1 MRTRPRVAV
10 IGAAVAL
17 WVLKP
22 TTALAQ
28 DVTQCVEWSPRGYC
42 IEWDVPTPGTPGTPG
57 DSGGGP
63 PPECYWVN
71 LSDDLGADD
80 PTIYADFGLERPPE
94 GVDVIWQSWE
104 CADGRT
110 TFNFRWVIA
119 ATPGTL
125 ASIARG
131 RLVGELPQPVV
142 ETSPA
147 AGTASIIG
155 VPVFV
160 AVVNWTGVVTET
172 ECAGGLC
179 VTVTATPQLT
189 FRPGEPGAQSV
200 QCAGAGTRFAADVG
214 TPESQASSPG
224 ACTWTYTTRTGAN
237 GRPSAWPGQASVS
250 WSVAW
255 TATTGASGSL
265 AAVTRSTDVPRPV
278 AEVQTVIEGG
288 ATP

>member
-1 MRTRPRVAV
+1 VNALRIAV
-10 IGAAVAL
+10 IAAAAVIVFPSAL
-17 WVLKP
+17 N
-22 TTALAQ
+22 AQ
-28 DVTQCVEWSPRGYC
+28 AAEPGECIRRDPQGYC
-42 IEWDVPTPGTPGTPG
+42 LEWDVTTPGTPGTPG
-57 DSGGGP
+57 GSRGGP
-63 PPECYWVN
+63 APECYWVTI
-71 LSDDLGADD
+71 DDELPED
-80 PTIYADFGLERPPE
+80 PTIFVDFGLEEPPE
-94 GVDVIWQSWE
+94 GVPILWQSWE
-104 CADGRT
+104 CSDGRA

-119 ATPGTL
+119 PTPGAL
-125 ASIARG
+125 AETVRG
-131 RLVGELPQPVV
+131 RLIGQLPQPVV
-142 ETSPA
+142 ESSPP

-160 AVVNWTGVVTET
+160 TVVNWTGVVTQT

-179 VTVTATPQLT
+179 VTVTATPQLA
-189 FRPGEPGAQSV
+189 FRPGEPGAPTV
-200 QCAGAGTRFAADVG
+200 QCAGAGTRFAADAG

-250 WSVAW
+250 WSIAW

-265 AAVTRSTDVPRPV
+265 ALVTRSTDVPRPV

>member
-1 MRTRPRVAV
+1 MNALRIAVVAAAAV
-10 IGAAVAL
+10 IAFPSALSAQAAE
-17 WVLKP
+17 P
-22 TTALAQ
+22 GECIRRDPQ
-28 DVTQCVEWSPRGYC
+28 GYC
-42 IEWDVPTPGTPGTPG
+42 LEWDVTTPGTPGTPG
-57 DSGGGP
+57 GTGGGP
-63 PPECYWVN
+63 APECYWVTV
-71 LSDDLGADD
+71 DDELPED
-80 PTIYADFGLERPPE
+80 PTIFVDFGLEEPPE
-94 GVDVIWQSWE
+94 GVPILWQSWE
-104 CADGRT
+104 CSDGRP

-119 ATPGTL
+119 PTPGAL
-125 ASIARG
+125 AETVRG
-131 RLVGELPQPVV
+131 RLIGQLPQPVV
-142 ETSPA
+142 ESSPPV
-147 AGTASIIG
+147 GTASIIG

-160 AVVNWTGVVTET
+160 TVVNWTGVVTQT

-200 QCAGAGTRFAADVG
+200 QCAGAGTRFAADAG

-224 ACTWTYTTRTGAN
+224 ACTWTYMTRTGAN

-250 WSVAW
+250 WSIAW

>member
-1 MRTRPRVAV
+1 MNALRIAV
-10 IGAAVAL
+10 IAAAAVVAFPS
-17 WVLKP
+17 VLS
-22 TTALAQ
+22 AQ
-28 DVTQCVEWSPRGYC
+28 AAEPGECIRRDPQGYC
-42 IEWDVPTPGTPGTPG
+42 LEWDVTTPGSPGTPGG
-57 DSGGGP
+57 SGGGP
-63 PPECYWVN
+63 APECYWVTI
-71 LSDDLGADD
+71 DDELPED
-80 PTIYADFGLERPPE
+80 PTIFVDFGLEEPPD
-94 GVDVIWQSWE
+94 GVPILWQSWE
-104 CADGRT
+104 CSDGRA

-119 ATPGTL
+119 PTPGAL
-125 ASIARG
+125 AETIRG
-131 RLVGELPQPVV
+131 RLIGQLPQPVV
-142 ETSPA
+142 ESSPP

-160 AVVNWTGVVTET
+160 AVVNWTGVMTQT

-189 FRPGEPGAQSV
+189 FRPGEPGAPMV
-200 QCAGAGTRFAADVG
+200 QCSGSGTRFMPSAG
-214 TPESQASSPG
+214 TPEAQASSPG

-250 WSVAW
+250 WSIAW

>member
-1 MRTRPRVAV
+1 VNALRIAV
-10 IGAAVAL
+10 IAAAAVIAFPSAL
-17 WVLKP
+17 N
-22 TTALAQ
+22 AQ
-28 DVTQCVEWSPRGYC
+28 AAEPGECIRRDPQGYC
-42 IEWDVPTPGTPGTPG
+42 LEWDVTTPGTPGTPG
-57 DSGGGP
+57 GSGGGP
-63 PPECYWVN
+63 APECYWVTI
-71 LSDDLGADD
+71 DDELPED
-80 PTIYADFGLERPPE
+80 PTIFVDFGLEEPPE
-94 GVDVIWQSWE
+94 GVPILWQSWE
-104 CADGRT
+104 CSDGRA

-119 ATPGTL
+119 PTPGAL
-125 ASIARG
+125 AETVRG
-131 RLVGELPQPVV
+131 RLIGQLPQPVV
-142 ETSPA
+142 ESSPP

-160 AVVNWTGVVTET
+160 TVVNWTGVVTQT

-179 VTVTATPQLT
+179 VTVTATPQLA
-189 FRPGEPGAQSV
+189 FRPGEPGAPTV
-200 QCAGAGTRFAADVG
+200 QCAGAGTRFAADAG

-250 WSVAW
+250 WSIAW

>member
-1 MRTRPRVAV
+1 MNALRIAV
-10 IGAAVAL
+10 IAAAAVVAFASAL
-17 WVLKP
+17 S
-22 TTALAQ
+22 AQ
-28 DVTQCVEWSPRGYC
+28 AAEPGECIRRDPQGYC
-42 IEWDVPTPGTPGTPG
+42 LEWDVTTPGTPGTPG
-57 DSGGGP
+57 GSGGGP
-63 PPECYWVN
+63 APECYWVTI
-71 LSDDLGADD
+71 DDELPED
-80 PTIYADFGLERPPE
+80 PTIFVDFGLEEPPE
-94 GVDVIWQSWE
+94 GVPILWQSWE
-104 CADGRT
+104 CSDGRA

-119 ATPGTL
+119 PTPGAL
-125 ASIARG
+125 AETVRG
-131 RLVGELPQPVV
+131 RLIGQLPQPVV
-142 ETSPA
+142 ESSPP

-160 AVVNWTGVVTET
+160 TVVNWTGVVTQT

-179 VTVTATPQLT
+179 VTVTATPRLT
-189 FRPGEPGAQSV
+189 FRPGEPGAPTV
-200 QCAGAGTRFAADVG
+200 QCSGSGTRFAPDAG
-214 TPESQASSPG
+214 TPEAQASSPG

-250 WSVAW
+250 WSISW

>member
-1 MRTRPRVAV
+1 MTALRIAV
-10 IGAAVAL
+10 IAAAAVVAFPSAL
-17 WVLKP
+17 S
-22 TTALAQ
+22 AQ
-28 DVTQCVEWSPRGYC
+28 AAEPGECIRRDPQGYC
-42 IEWDVPTPGTPGTPG
+42 LEWDVTTPGTPGTPG
-57 DSGGGP
+57 GSGGGP
-63 PPECYWVN
+63 APECYWVTI
-71 LSDDLGADD
+71 DDELPED
-80 PTIYADFGLERPPE
+80 PTIFVDFGLEEPPE
-94 GVDVIWQSWE
+94 GVPILWQSWE
-104 CADGRT
+104 CSDGRA

-119 ATPGTL
+119 PTPGAL
-125 ASIARG
+125 AETVRG
-131 RLVGELPQPVV
+131 RLIGQLPQPVV
-142 ETSPA
+142 ESSPP

-155 VPVFV
+155 VPAFV

-189 FRPGEPGAQSV
+189 FRPGEPGAPTV
-200 QCAGAGTRFAADVG
+200 QCAGSGTRFAPDAG
-214 TPESQASSPG
+214 TPEAQASSPG

-250 WSVAW
+250 WSISW

>member
-1 MRTRPRVAV
+1 VNALRIAV
-10 IGAAVAL
+10 IAAAAVVAFPSAL
-17 WVLKP
+17 S
-22 TTALAQ
+22 AQ
-28 DVTQCVEWSPRGYC
+28 AAEPGECIRRDPQGYC
-42 IEWDVPTPGTPGTPG
+42 LEWDVTTPGTPGTPG
-57 DSGGGP
+57 GSGGGP
-63 PPECYWVN
+63 APECYWVTI
-71 LSDDLGADD
+71 DDELPED
-80 PTIYADFGLERPPE
+80 PTIFVDFGLEEPPE
-94 GVDVIWQSWE
+94 GVPILWQSWE
-104 CADGRT
+104 CSDGRA

-119 ATPGTL
+119 PTPGAL
-125 ASIARG
+125 AETVRG
-131 RLVGELPQPVV
+131 RLIGQLPQPLV
-142 ETSPA
+142 ESSPP

-160 AVVNWTGVVTET
+160 TVVNWTGVVTQT

-189 FRPGEPGAQSV
+189 FRPGEPGAQTV
-200 QCAGAGTRFAADVG
+200 QCLGSGTRFAPDAG
-214 TPESQASSPG
+214 TPEAQASSPG
-224 ACTWTYTTRTGAN
+224 ACTWTYMTRTGAN

-250 WSVAW
+250 WSISW